1 MSRSDRCSVRCNKRS
16 SKCVTTTG
24 GTENEIEGQ
33 PSDDRRSSSIV
44 VAGGGAAG
52 ARGVEQGPRGYKKQD
67 WANAVKEF
75 EEVTKTNPD
84 YAGAYYMLGVSQRAL
99 GQLSPAIASLRK
111 SVELDGSQASYKIA
125 LGQALLQAD
134 RYQDA
139 YELLK
144 PLSMSSMDASHRS
157 SYALLFAQAA
167 TKTNRPGEAVNV
179 LTTQARADSRNYRLQ
194 QALGSA
200 YTANGEEAKA
210 FEAYKKAFDL
220 NPKDGTSARN
230 AVKAAIS
237 VARRS
242 SSDASK
248 SNYYNQAGQIADR
261 LANSSPTFEHQLLA
275 GEAWLGAKQYE
286 KAQGWFDKAKAQQ
299 SSNTLV
305 FYYLAQCKTQMNQL
319 NPALADLQQALK
331 IGASGKLRTQV
342 YNQGGF
348 IYDKKKDYDNAIRWY
363 QEAGNQSMVRQMQ
376 EKKEQ
381 AAQNVAADR
390 ECAEFKRTIAA
401 LRLQVDEL
409 QKIGDN
415 DSAQQLLDQLPA
427 LEKDYAERCR

>member
-1 MSRSDRCSVRCNKRS
+1 MKSRVSRA
-16 SKCVTTTG
+16 T
-24 GTENEIEGQ
+24 I
-33 PSDDRRSSSIV
+33 
-44 VAGGGAAG
+44 AGAAALLLLAAALPAHAEWNKG
-52 ARGVEQGPRGYKKQD
+52 LEAYKKKD

-134 RYQDA
+134 QYQNA

-144 PLSMSSMDASHRS
+144 PLSMSSMEASHRS

-167 TKTNRPGEAVNV
+167 TKTNRPGEAIGV

-200 YTANGEEAKA
+200 YTANDDEAKA

-220 NPKDGTSARN
+220 NPKDATSARN

-242 SSDASK
+242 SSSSSK
-248 SNYYNQAGQIADR
+248 SNYYNQAGQVADR
-261 LANSSPTFEHQLLA
+261 LANASPTFEHQLLA
-275 GEAWLGAKQYE
+275 GEAWLGAKQYQ
-286 KAQGWFDKAKAQQ
+286 KAQSWFDKARAQQ
-299 SSNTLV
+299 SSNALV
-305 FYYLAQCKTQMNQL
+305 YYYLAQCKTQLNQL

-331 IGASGKLRTQV
+331 IGASGKLRTQI
-342 YNQGGF
+342 YNQGAF
-348 IYDKKKDYDNAIRWY
+348 IYDKKKDYNNAISWY
-363 QEAGNQSMVRQMQ
+363 QEAGNQSMVRQM
-376 EKKEQ
+376 EDKKGK
-381 AAQNVAADR
+381 AAQNVTAER
-390 ECAEFKRTIAA
+390 ECAEFKKTIAA

-415 DSAQQLLDQLPA
+415 DSAQQLLEQLPA
-427 LEKDYAERCR
+427 LEKDYSDRCR

>member
-1 MSRSDRCSVRCNKRS
+1 MKSRVSRA
-16 SKCVTTTG
+16 T
-24 GTENEIEGQ
+24 I
-33 PSDDRRSSSIV
+33 
-44 VAGGGAAG
+44 AGAAALLLLVAALPAHAEWNKG
-52 ARGVEQGPRGYKKQD
+52 LEAYKKKD

-134 RYQDA
+134 QFQNA

-144 PLSMSSMDASHRS
+144 PLSMSSMEASHRS

-167 TKTNRPGEAVNV
+167 TKTNRPGEAIGV
-179 LTTQARADSRNYRLQ
+179 LATQVRADSRNYRLQ

-200 YTANGEEAKA
+200 YTANGDEAKA

-220 NPKDGTSARN
+220 NPKDATSARN

-242 SSDASK
+242 SSSSNK
-248 SNYYNQAGQIADR
+248 SNYYNQAGQVADR
-261 LANSSPTFEHQLLA
+261 LANGSPTFEHQLLA
-275 GEAWLGAKQYE
+275 GEAWLGAKQYQ
-286 KAQGWFDKAKAQQ
+286 KAQGWFDMARAQQ
-299 SSNTLV
+299 SSNALV
-305 FYYLAQCKTQMNQL
+305 YYYLAQCKTQRNQL

-348 IYDKKKDYDNAIRWY
+348 IYDKKKDYNNAISWY
-363 QEAGNQSMVRQMQ
+363 REAGNQSMVRQM
-376 EKKEQ
+376 EDKKSK
-381 AAQNVAADR
+381 AAQNVTAER
-390 ECAEFKRTIAA
+390 ECAEFKRKIDA

-409 QKIGDN
+409 QKIGDH
-415 DSAQQLLDQLPA
+415 DSAQQLLEQLPL
-427 LEKDYAERCR
+427 LEKDYSERCR

>member
-1 MSRSDRCSVRCNKRS
+1 MKSRVSRA
-16 SKCVTTTG
+16 T
-24 GTENEIEGQ
+24 I
-33 PSDDRRSSSIV
+33 
-44 VAGGGAAG
+44 AGAAALLLLAAALPAHAEWNKG
-52 ARGVEQGPRGYKKQD
+52 LEAYKTKD

-134 RYQDA
+134 QYQNA

-144 PLSMSSMDASHRS
+144 PLSMSSMEASHRS
-157 SYALLFAQAA
+157 SYALLFGQAA
-167 TKTNRPGEAVNV
+167 TKTNRPGEAIGV
-179 LTTQARADSRNYRLQ
+179 LSTQARADSRNYRLQ
-194 QALGSA
+194 QALGAA
-200 YTANGEEAKA
+200 YTASGDEAKA

-220 NPKDGTSARN
+220 NSKDATSARN
-230 AVKAAIS
+230 AVKSAIS

-242 SSDASK
+242 SSNSSK
-248 SNYYNQAGQIADR
+248 SNYYNQAGQVADQ
-261 LANSSPTFEHQLLA
+261 LANASPAFEHQLLA
-275 GEAWLGAKQYE
+275 GEAWLGAKQYQ
-286 KAQGWFDKAKAQQ
+286 KAQGWFEKAKAQQ
-299 SSNTLV
+299 SSNAIV
-305 FYYLAQCKTQMNQL
+305 YYYLAQCKTQLNQL

-331 IGASGKLRTQV
+331 MRPAGKLRTQI

-348 IYDKKKDYDNAIRWY
+348 IYDKKKDYNNAISWY

-376 EKKEQ
+376 DKQEKAAGNRQ
-381 AAQNVAADR
+381 AEK

-427 LEKDYAERCR
+427 LEKDYSERCR

>member
-1 MSRSDRCSVRCNKRS
+1 MKSRVSRA
-16 SKCVTTTG
+16 T
-24 GTENEIEGQ
+24 I
-33 PSDDRRSSSIV
+33 
-44 VAGGGAAG
+44 AGAAALLLLAAALPAHAEWNKG
-52 ARGVEQGPRGYKKQD
+52 LEAYKKKD

-134 RYQDA
+134 QYQNA

-167 TKTNRPGEAVNV
+167 TKTNRPGEAIGV

-200 YTANGEEAKA
+200 YTASGDEAKA
-210 FEAYKKAFDL
+210 FEAYKSAYDL
-220 NPKDGTSARN
+220 DPKDATSARN

-242 SSDASK
+242 SSNSSK

-261 LANSSPTFEHQLLA
+261 LANASPTFEHQLLA
-275 GEAWLGAKQYE
+275 GEAWLGAKDYQ
-286 KAQGWFDKAKAQQ
+286 KAQASFDKARAQQ
-299 SSNTLV
+299 SNNALV
-305 FYYLAQCKTQMNQL
+305 YYYLAQCKTQINQL

-331 IGASGKLRTQV
+331 IGASGKLRNQI
-342 YNQGGF
+342 YNQGAF
-348 IYDKKKDYDNAIRWY
+348 IYDKKKDYNNAISWY
-363 QEAGNQSMVRQMQ
+363 QEAGNQSMVRQM
-376 EKKEQ
+376 EDKKGK
-381 AAQNVAADR
+381 AAQNQAADK
-390 ECAEFKRTIAA
+390 ECAEFKKTIAA
-401 LRLQVDEL
+401 LRIQVDEL

-427 LEKDYAERCR
+427 LEKDYSERCR

>member
-1 MSRSDRCSVRCNKRS
+1 MKSRVSRA
-16 SKCVTTTG
+16 T
-24 GTENEIEGQ
+24 I
-33 PSDDRRSSSIV
+33 
-44 VAGGGAAG
+44 AGAAALLLLIAALPAHAEWNKG
-52 ARGVEQGPRGYKKQD
+52 LEAYKKKD

-134 RYQDA
+134 QYQNA

-144 PLSMSSMDASHRS
+144 PLSMSSMEASHRS

-167 TKTNRPGEAVNV
+167 TKTNRPGEAIGV

-200 YTANGEEAKA
+200 YTANGDEAKA

-220 NPKDGTSARN
+220 NPKDATSARN

-242 SSDASK
+242 SSSSSK
-248 SNYYNQAGQIADR
+248 SNYYNQAGQVADR
-261 LANSSPTFEHQLLA
+261 LANASPTFEHQLLA
-275 GEAWLGAKQYE
+275 GEAWLGAKQYQ
-286 KAQGWFDKAKAQQ
+286 KAQGWFDKARAQ
-299 SSNTLV
+299 SSNAIV
-305 FYYLAQCKTQMNQL
+305 YYYLAQCKTQVNQL

-331 IGASGKLRTQV
+331 IGASGKLRTQI
-342 YNQGGF
+342 YNQGAF
-348 IYDKKKDYDNAIRWY
+348 IYDKKKDYNNAISWY
-363 QEAGNQSMVRQMQ
+363 QEAGNQSMVRQM
-376 EKKEQ
+376 EDKKGK
-381 AAQNVAADR
+381 AAQNVTAER
-390 ECAEFKRTIAA
+390 ECAEFKKTIAA

>member
-1 MSRSDRCSVRCNKRS
+1 MKSRVSRA
-16 SKCVTTTG
+16 T
-24 GTENEIEGQ
+24 I
-33 PSDDRRSSSIV
+33 
-44 VAGGGAAG
+44 AGAAVLMLLAAALPAHAEWNKG
-52 ARGVEQGPRGYKKQD
+52 LEAYKKKD

-134 RYQDA
+134 QFQNA

-144 PLSMSSMDASHRS
+144 PLSMSSMEASHRS
-157 SYALLFAQAA
+157 SYALLFGQAA
-167 TKTNRPGEAVNV
+167 TKTNRPGEAIGV
-179 LTTQARADSRNYRLQ
+179 LSTQARADSRNYRLQ

-200 YTANGEEAKA
+200 YTANGDEAKA

-220 NPKDGTSARN
+220 NPKDATSARN
-230 AVKAAIS
+230 AVKSAIS

-242 SSDASK
+242 SSNSSK
-248 SNYYNQAGQIADR
+248 SNFYNQAGQVADR
-261 LANSSPTFEHQLLA
+261 LANASPSFEHQLLA
-275 GEAWLGAKQYE
+275 GEAWLGAKQYQ

-299 SSNTLV
+299 SNNAIV
-305 FYYLAQCKTQMNQL
+305 YYYLAQCKTQQNQL

-331 IGASGKLRTQV
+331 MRPAGKLRTQI

-348 IYDKKKDYDNAIRWY
+348 IYDKKKDYNNAISWY

-376 EKKEQ
+376 DKKEK
-381 AAQNVAADR
+381 AAQNQAADK
-390 ECAEFKRTIAA
+390 ECAEFKKTIAA

>member
-1 MSRSDRCSVRCNKRS
+1 MKSRVSRA
-16 SKCVTTTG
+16 T
-24 GTENEIEGQ
+24 I
-33 PSDDRRSSSIV
+33 
-44 VAGGGAAG
+44 AGAAALLLLAAALPAHAEWNKG
-52 ARGVEQGPRGYKKQD
+52 LEAYKKKD

-134 RYQDA
+134 QYQNA

-167 TKTNRPGEAVNV
+167 TKTNRPGEAIGV

-200 YTANGEEAKA
+200 YTASGDEAKA
-210 FEAYKKAFDL
+210 FEAYKSAYDL
-220 NPKDGTSARN
+220 NAKDATSARN

-242 SSDASK
+242 SSNSSK
-248 SNYYNQAGQIADR
+248 SDYYNQAGQIADR
-261 LANSSPTFEHQLLA
+261 LSNASPTFEHQLLA
-275 GEAWLGAKQYE
+275 GEAWLGAKQYQ
-286 KAQGWFDKAKAQQ
+286 KAQASFDKARSQQ
-299 SSNTLV
+299 SNNALV
-305 FYYLAQCKTQMNQL
+305 YYYLAQCKTQINQL

-331 IGASGKLRTQV
+331 IGASGKLRNQI
-342 YNQGGF
+342 YNQGAF
-348 IYDKKKDYDNAIRWY
+348 IYDKKKDYNNAISWY
-363 QEAGNQSMVRQMQ
+363 QEAGNQSMVRQM
-376 EKKEQ
+376 EDKKSK
-381 AAQNVAADR
+381 AAQNQAADK
-390 ECAEFKRTIAA
+390 ECADFKKTIAA

-427 LEKDYAERCR
+427 LEKDYSERCR

>member
-1 MSRSDRCSVRCNKRS
+1 MKSRVSRATIVGATALLLLAAAFPAHAEWNK
-16 SKCVTTTG
+16 G
-24 GTENEIEGQ
+24 LE
-33 PSDDRRSSSIV
+33 
-44 VAGGGAAG
+44 A
-52 ARGVEQGPRGYKKQD
+52 YKKKD

-134 RYQDA
+134 QYQNA

-167 TKTNRPGEAVNV
+167 TKTNRPGEAIGV

-200 YTANGEEAKA
+200 YTASGDEAKA
-210 FEAYKKAFDL
+210 FEAYKSAYDL
-220 NPKDGTSARN
+220 DPKDATSARN

-242 SSDASK
+242 SSNSSK

-261 LANSSPTFEHQLLA
+261 LANASPTFEHQLLA
-275 GEAWLGAKQYE
+275 GEAWLGAKDYQ
-286 KAQGWFDKAKAQQ
+286 KAQASFDKARAQQ
-299 SSNTLV
+299 SNNALV
-305 FYYLAQCKTQMNQL
+305 YYYLAQCKTQMNQL

-331 IGASGKLRTQV
+331 IGASGKLRNQI

-348 IYDKKKDYDNAIRWY
+348 IYDKKKDYNNAISWY
-363 QEAGNQSMVRQMQ
+363 REAGNQSMVRQM
-376 EKKEQ
+376 EDKKGK
-381 AAQNVAADR
+381 AAQNQAADK
-390 ECAEFKRTIAA
+390 ECAEFKKTIAA

-427 LEKDYAERCR
+427 LEKDYSERCR

>member
-1 MSRSDRCSVRCNKRS
+1 MKSRVSRA
-16 SKCVTTTG
+16 T
-24 GTENEIEGQ
+24 I
-33 PSDDRRSSSIV
+33 
-44 VAGGGAAG
+44 AGAAALLLLAAALPAHAEWNKG
-52 ARGVEQGPRGYKKQD
+52 LEAYKKKD

-134 RYQDA
+134 QYQNA

-144 PLSMSSMDASHRS
+144 PLSMSSMEASHRS

-167 TKTNRPGEAVNV
+167 TKTNRPGEAIGV

-200 YTANGEEAKA
+200 YTANDDEAKA

-220 NPKDGTSARN
+220 NPKDATSARN

-242 SSDASK
+242 SSSSSK
-248 SNYYNQAGQIADR
+248 SNYYNQAGQVADR
-261 LANSSPTFEHQLLA
+261 LANASPTFEHQLLA
-275 GEAWLGAKQYE
+275 GEAWLGAKQYQ
-286 KAQGWFDKAKAQQ
+286 KAQGWFDKARAQ
-299 SSNTLV
+299 SSNAIV
-305 FYYLAQCKTQMNQL
+305 YYYLAQCKTQVNQL

-331 IGASGKLRTQV
+331 IGASGKLRTQI
-342 YNQGGF
+342 YNQGAF
-348 IYDKKKDYDNAIRWY
+348 IYDKKKDYNNAISWY
-363 QEAGNQSMVRQMQ
+363 QEAGNQSMVRQM
-376 EKKEQ
+376 EDKKGK
-381 AAQNVAADR
+381 AAQNVTAER
-390 ECAEFKRTIAA
+390 ECAEFKKTIAA

-415 DSAQQLLDQLPA
+415 DSAQQLLEQLPA
-427 LEKDYAERCR
+427 LEKDYSDRCR

>member
-1 MSRSDRCSVRCNKRS
+1 MKSRVSRA
-16 SKCVTTTG
+16 T
-24 GTENEIEGQ
+24 I
-33 PSDDRRSSSIV
+33 
-44 VAGGGAAG
+44 AGAATLLLLVAALPAHAEWNKG
-52 ARGVEQGPRGYKKQD
+52 LEAYKKKD

-134 RYQDA
+134 QYQNA
-139 YELLK
+139 YQLLK

-167 TKTNRPGEAVNV
+167 TKTNRPDEAVGV

-200 YTANGEEAKA
+200 YTASGDEAKA
-210 FEAYKKAFDL
+210 FEAYKSAYNL
-220 NPKDGTSARN
+220 NPKDATSARN

-242 SSDASK
+242 SSNSSK
-248 SNYYNQAGQIADR
+248 SNYYNQAGQIADQ
-261 LANSSPTFEHQLLA
+261 LANASPTFEHQLLA
-275 GEAWLGAKQYE
+275 GEAWLGAKQYQ
-286 KAQGWFDKAKAQQ
+286 KAQSSFDKARAQQ
-299 SSNTLV
+299 SSNALV
-305 FYYLAQCKTQMNQL
+305 YYYLAQCKTQINQL

-348 IYDKKKDYDNAIRWY
+348 IYDKKKDYDSAIQWY
-363 QEAGNQSMVRQMQ
+363 QEAGNQSMVNQMRD
-376 EKKEQ
+376 KKEKSAQNQ
-381 AAQNVAADR
+381 AADA

-427 LEKDYAERCR
+427 LEKDYSERCR

>member
-1 MSRSDRCSVRCNKRS
+1 MKSRVSRA
-16 SKCVTTTG
+16 T
-24 GTENEIEGQ
+24 I
-33 PSDDRRSSSIV
+33 
-44 VAGGGAAG
+44 AGAAALLLLAAALPAHAEWNKG
-52 ARGVEQGPRGYKKQD
+52 LEAYKKKD
-67 WANAVKEF
+67 WVNAVKEF

-125 LGQALLQAD
+125 LGQALLQVD
-134 RYQDA
+134 RYQNA

-167 TKTNRPGEAVNV
+167 TKTNRPGEAVSV
-179 LTTQARADSRNYRLQ
+179 LTAQVRADSRNYRLQ

-242 SSDASK
+242 SSNSSK
-248 SNYYNQAGQIADR
+248 SNYYNQAGEIAER

-275 GEAWLGAKQYE
+275 GEAWLGAKQYQ
-286 KAQGWFDKAKAQQ
+286 KAQGWFDKARAQQ

-305 FYYLAQCKTQMNQL
+305 YYYLAQCKTQMNQL

-331 IGASGKLRTQV
+331 IGASGKLRAQI
-342 YNQGGF
+342 YSQGGF

-376 EKKEQ
+376 DKKEK

>member
-1 MSRSDRCSVRCNKRS
+1 MKSRVSRA
-16 SKCVTTTG
+16 T
-24 GTENEIEGQ
+24 I
-33 PSDDRRSSSIV
+33 
-44 VAGGGAAG
+44 AGAAALLLLAAALPAHAEWNKG
-52 ARGVEQGPRGYKKQD
+52 LEAYKKKD
-67 WANAVKEF
+67 WADAVKEF

-134 RYQDA
+134 QYQNA

-144 PLSMSSMDASHRS
+144 PLSMSSMEASHRS

-167 TKTNRPGEAVNV
+167 TKTNRPGEAIGV

-200 YTANGEEAKA
+200 YTASGDEAKA
-210 FEAYKKAFDL
+210 FEAYKSAYDL
-220 NPKDGTSARN
+220 NPKDATSARN

-242 SSDASK
+242 SSNSTK
-248 SNYYNQAGQIADR
+248 SNYYNEAGQISDR
-261 LANSSPTFEHQLLA
+261 LANASPTFEHQLLA
-275 GEAWLGAKQYE
+275 GEAWLGAKQYQ
-286 KAQGWFDKAKAQQ
+286 KAQGWFDKARVQQ
-299 SSNTLV
+299 SSNVLV
-305 FYYLAQCKTQMNQL
+305 YYYLAQCKTQMNQL

-331 IGASGKLRTQV
+331 IGASGKLRNQI
-342 YNQGGF
+342 YNQGAF
-348 IYDKKKDYDNAIRWY
+348 IYDKKKDYNNAITWY
-363 QEAGNQSMVRQMQ
+363 QEAGNQSMVRQM
-376 EKKEQ
+376 EDKKSK
-381 AAQNVAADR
+381 AAQNQAADK
-390 ECAEFKRTIAA
+390 ECADFKKTIAA

-427 LEKDYAERCR
+427 LEKDYSERCR

>member
-1 MSRSDRCSVRCNKRS
+1 MKSRVSRA
-16 SKCVTTTG
+16 T
-24 GTENEIEGQ
+24 I
-33 PSDDRRSSSIV
+33 
-44 VAGGGAAG
+44 AGAATLLLLVAALPAHAEWNNG
-52 ARGVEQGPRGYKKQD
+52 LEAYKKKD

-134 RYQDA
+134 QYQNA
-139 YELLK
+139 YQLLK

-167 TKTNRPGEAVNV
+167 TKTNRPDEAVGV

-200 YTANGEEAKA
+200 YTASGDEAKA
-210 FEAYKKAFDL
+210 FEAYKSAYNL
-220 NPKDGTSARN
+220 NPKDATSARN

-242 SSDASK
+242 SSNSSK
-248 SNYYNQAGQIADR
+248 SNYYNQAGQIADQ
-261 LANSSPTFEHQLLA
+261 LANASPTFEHQLLA
-275 GEAWLGAKQYE
+275 GEAWLGAKQYQ
-286 KAQGWFDKAKAQQ
+286 KAQSSFDRARAQQ
-299 SSNTLV
+299 SSNALV
-305 FYYLAQCKTQMNQL
+305 YYYLAQCKTQLNQL

-348 IYDKKKDYDNAIRWY
+348 IYDKKKDYNNAISWY
-363 QEAGNQSMVRQMQ
+363 REAGNSKMEREMVA
-376 EKKEQ
+376 KKDA
-381 AAQNVAADR
+381 AAQNQAADA

-427 LEKDYAERCR
+427 LEKDYSERCR

>member
-1 MSRSDRCSVRCNKRS
+1 LLLLAAALPAHAEWNK
-16 SKCVTTTG
+16 G
-24 GTENEIEGQ
+24 LE
-33 PSDDRRSSSIV
+33 
-44 VAGGGAAG
+44 A
-52 ARGVEQGPRGYKKQD
+52 YKKKD

-134 RYQDA
+134 QYQNA

-144 PLSMSSMDASHRS
+144 PLSMSSMEASHRS

-167 TKTNRPGEAVNV
+167 TKTNRPGEAIGV
-179 LTTQARADSRNYRLQ
+179 LATQVRADSRNYRLQ

-200 YTANGEEAKA
+200 YTANGDEAKA

-220 NPKDGTSARN
+220 NPKDAASARN

-242 SSDASK
+242 SSSSNK
-248 SNYYNQAGQIADR
+248 SNYYNQAGQVADR
-261 LANSSPTFEHQLLA
+261 LANGSPTFEHQLLA
-275 GEAWLGAKQYE
+275 GEAWLGAKQYQ
-286 KAQGWFDKAKAQQ
+286 KAQGWFDKARAQQ
-299 SSNTLV
+299 SSNALV
-305 FYYLAQCKTQMNQL
+305 YYYLAQCKTQRNQL

-348 IYDKKKDYDNAIRWY
+348 IYDKKKDYNNAIQWY
-363 QEAGNQSMVRQMQ
+363 REAGNQSMVRQM
-376 EKKEQ
+376 EDKKSK
-381 AAQNVAADR
+381 AAQNVTAER
-390 ECAEFKRTIAA
+390 ECAEFKRKIDA
-401 LRLQVDEL
+401 LRLQVNEL

-415 DSAQQLLDQLPA
+415 DSAQQLLEQLPL
-427 LEKDYAERCR
+427 LEKDYSERCR

>member
-1 MSRSDRCSVRCNKRS
+1 MKSRVSRA
-16 SKCVTTTG
+16 T
-24 GTENEIEGQ
+24 I
-33 PSDDRRSSSIV
+33 
-44 VAGGGAAG
+44 AGAAALLLLAAALPAHAEWNKG
-52 ARGVEQGPRGYKKQD
+52 LEAYKKKD

-134 RYQDA
+134 QYQNA

-167 TKTNRPGEAVNV
+167 TKTNRPGEAIGV

-200 YTANGEEAKA
+200 YTASGDEAKA
-210 FEAYKKAFDL
+210 FEAYKSAYDL
-220 NPKDGTSARN
+220 NAKDATSARN

-242 SSDASK
+242 SSSSSK
-248 SNYYNQAGQIADR
+248 SDYYNQAGQIADR
-261 LANSSPTFEHQLLA
+261 LANASPTFEHQLLA
-275 GEAWLGAKQYE
+275 GEAWLGAKQYQ
-286 KAQGWFDKAKAQQ
+286 KAQASFDKARSQQ
-299 SSNTLV
+299 SNNALV
-305 FYYLAQCKTQMNQL
+305 YYYLAQCKTQINQL

-331 IGASGKLRTQV
+331 IGASGKLRNQI
-342 YNQGGF
+342 YNQGAF
-348 IYDKKKDYDNAIRWY
+348 IYDKKKDYNNAISWY
-363 QEAGNQSMVRQMQ
+363 QEAGNQSMVRQM
-376 EKKEQ
+376 EDKKSK
-381 AAQNVAADR
+381 AAQNQAADK
-390 ECAEFKRTIAA
+390 ECADFKKTIAA

-427 LEKDYAERCR
+427 LEKDYSERCR

>member
-1 MSRSDRCSVRCNKRS
+1 MKSRFSRAA
-16 SKCVTTTG
+16 
-24 GTENEIEGQ
+24 I
-33 PSDDRRSSSIV
+33 
-44 VAGGGAAG
+44 AGAAALLLLAAALPAHAEWNKG
-52 ARGVEQGPRGYKKQD
+52 LEAYKAKD

-134 RYQDA
+134 QYQNA

-167 TKTNRPGEAVNV
+167 TKTNRPGEAIGV

-200 YTANGEEAKA
+200 YTANGDEAKA
-210 FEAYKKAFDL
+210 FDAYKKAFDL
-220 NPKDGTSARN
+220 NSKDATSARN

-242 SSDASK
+242 SSSSSK
-248 SNYYNQAGQIADR
+248 SNYYNQAGQVADR
-261 LANSSPTFEHQLLA
+261 LANASPTFEHQLLA
-275 GEAWLGAKQYE
+275 GEAWLGAKQYQ
-286 KAQGWFDKAKAQQ
+286 KAQGWFDKARAQQ
-299 SSNTLV
+299 SSNAIV
-305 FYYLAQCKTQMNQL
+305 YYYLAQCKTQLNQL

-331 IGASGKLRTQV
+331 MRPAGKLRTQI
-342 YNQGGF
+342 YSQGGF
-348 IYDKKKDYDNAIRWY
+348 IYDKKKDYNNAISWY

-376 EKKEQ
+376 DKKEK
-381 AAQNVAADR
+381 AAQNQAADK
-390 ECAEFKRTIAA
+390 ECAEFKKTIAA

-415 DSAQQLLDQLPA
+415 DSAQQLLEQLPA

>member
-1 MSRSDRCSVRCNKRS
+1 MKSRVSRA
-16 SKCVTTTG
+16 T
-24 GTENEIEGQ
+24 I
-33 PSDDRRSSSIV
+33 
-44 VAGGGAAG
+44 AGAATLLLLVAALPAHAEWNKG
-52 ARGVEQGPRGYKKQD
+52 LEAYKKKD

-134 RYQDA
+134 QYQNA
-139 YELLK
+139 YQLLK

-167 TKTNRPGEAVNV
+167 TKTNRPDEAVGV

-200 YTANGEEAKA
+200 YTASGDEAKA
-210 FEAYKKAFDL
+210 FEAYKSAYNL
-220 NPKDGTSARN
+220 NPKDATSARN

-242 SSDASK
+242 SSNSSK
-248 SNYYNQAGQIADR
+248 NNYYNQAGQIADQ
-261 LANSSPTFEHQLLA
+261 LAKASPTFEHQLLA
-275 GEAWLGAKQYE
+275 GEAWLGAKQYQ
-286 KAQGWFDKAKAQQ
+286 KAQSSFDKARAQQ
-299 SSNTLV
+299 SSNALV
-305 FYYLAQCKTQMNQL
+305 YYYLAQCKTQINQL

-331 IGASGKLRTQV
+331 IGASGKLRTQI

-363 QEAGNQSMVRQMQ
+363 REAGNEKMVSEMIIKQ
-376 EKKEQ
+376 EA

-427 LEKDYAERCR
+427 LEKDYSERCR